1 MAKMK
6 MGVMQMVEAARA
18 EIEEVEPEAAIKEAQ
33 DPDTLVI
40 DIRDIRERKR
50 DGYIPGSFH
59 CARGM
64 IEFWIDP
71 DSPYFKEIFDE
82 KKRFLFHCAAD
93 WRSALTVQTVTKM
106 GMEGAAHIKGGLKGW
121 REAGGAF
128 TKDEK

>member
-1 MAKMK
+1 MAKLK
-6 MGVMQMVEAARA
+6 IGVMQMVEAARA
-18 EIEEVEPEAAIKEAQ
+18 EIEEVEPDAAILEAQ

-71 DSPYFKEIFDE
+71 DSPYFKQIFDE

-93 WRSALTVQTVTKM
+93 WRSALTVRTVTEM